1 MPVVMIPEATADNP
15 IKIFRGRDMKILIA
29 VDESK
34 GSKAIIPVCT
44 NVLKCVIPET
54 VILVYVEKL
63 QGYSLIDRMLG
74 EAELSTLKDS
84 IKETDIQEA
93 LDRKGKKILESYQ
106 KAFEEKGIKG
116 IRTVLRSG
124 HPADEILET
133 AKEEGVD
140 MIIIGSRGK
149 RVSHLFMGSV
159 SREVAERAEV
169 PVLIVK

>member
-1 MPVVMIPEATADNP
+1 
-15 IKIFRGRDMKILIA
+15 MKILIA
-29 VDESK
+29 VDEST
-34 GSKAIIPVCT
+34 GSRAVVPFSANI
-44 NVLKCVIPET
+44 LKCVIPEA

-74 EAELSTLKDS
+74 DAELSTLKDT

-93 LDRKGKKILESYQ
+93 LDRKGKKILESCR
-106 KAFEEKGIKG
+106 KAFEEKGVKG
-116 IRTVLRSG
+116 IKTVLRSG

-133 AKEEGVD
+133 AGEEGVD

-159 SREVAERAEV
+159 SREVAERADM
-169 PVLIVK
+169 PVLLVKGQKFEV